1 MTIIEKIT
9 ENNPDAIL
17 WDDLDEAVIGFTTD
31 YVAVYDLDKLSECLL
46 KQNSDWSEQDALE
59 WIDYNILGAY
69 VGEHTPL
76 HIYTK

>member
-59 WIDYNILGAY
+59 WIDYNISGAY

>member
-31 YVAVYDLDKLSECLL
+31 MLQYTI
-46 KQNSDWSEQDALE
+46 
-59 WIDYNILGAY
+59 WISYLNAY
-69 VGEHTPL
+69 
-76 HIYTK
+76 

>member
-46 KQNSDWSEQDALE
+46 KQNPDWTEQDALE
-59 WIDYNILGAY
+59 WIDFNIICAY

>member
-46 KQNSDWSEQDALE
+46 KQNPDWTEVDALE
-59 WIDYNILGAY
+59 WIDFNIIGAY
-69 VGEHTPL
+69 VGEHTPF

>member
-46 KQNSDWSEQDALE
+46 KQNSDWTEQDALE
-59 WIDYNILGAY
+59 WIDFNILGAY

>member
-59 WIDYNILGAY
+59 WIDFNILGAY

-76 HIYTK
+76 HIYTR

>member
-1 MTIIEKIT
+1 MSIIEKIT

-59 WIDYNILGAY
+59 WIDFNILGAY

>member
-46 KQNSDWSEQDALE
+46 KQNSDWTEQDALE
-59 WIDYNILGAY
+59 WIDFNILGAY

-76 HIYTK
+76 HIYTR